1 MRNWY
6 SFYEI
11 LKFPLE
17 ILLFAVVLA
26 GTGNL
31 LTNPNLFYSGYIT
44 NQYVLMI
51 GEIILRTGNFLIT
64 NFPLLFLIRL
74 SARKGGSAT
83 SVSSA
88 IAGYVG
94 FLIATM
100 YFAPQNLA
108 ATAYSSILG
117 LSVGTSRVPGFG
129 PEVRYPLQTGI
140 FAALIVAFVTLGA
153 FNRSRNRSEYG
164 FFGFISKEASV
175 TIRSVIFCTA
185 AGILM
190 AFIWPFLLSGVTRV
204 VNFIASDTTNP
215 INLALYGIGDRFL
228 GSLNLGTLIRQPFWY
243 TVSGGS
249 WMNLAGTSVTGDV
262 PIWTSQLAANA
273 LTGISGRFFTPYY
286 VLNIFAVPGMIWG
299 MFSMCTDA
307 IERRKKRWL
316 CILATAASLLSGTL
330 LPLELMLLLLCPLL
344 YVFHLAYTGVLY
356 ALLHGMHIYLGFRSS
371 EALTLT
377 AMPGTL
383 PEFLTYME
391 YPTLNHTLVQI
402 AVIGV
407 ISMVIYFVVTRVYFK
422 YLAVDLFN
430 TGSKD
435 RIVKETIRAF
445 GGIENVKMIQ
455 SSVSVLTV
463 SVYDP
468 NLVRPERLR
477 KLGSYR
483 LYETRAGYNICFG
496 AASTMIRRGIGAAM
510 RESVRTVNE

>member
-1 MRNWY
+1 
-6 SFYEI
+6 
-11 LKFPLE
+11 
-17 ILLFAVVLA
+17 
-26 GTGNL
+26 
-31 LTNPNLFYSGYIT
+31 
-44 NQYVLMI
+44 
-51 GEIILRTGNFLIT
+51 
-64 NFPLLFLIRL
+64 
-74 SARKGGSAT
+74 
-83 SVSSA
+83 
-88 IAGYVG
+88 
-94 FLIATM
+94 
-100 YFAPQNLA
+100 
-108 ATAYSSILG
+108 
-117 LSVGTSRVPGFG
+117 
-129 PEVRYPLQTGI
+129 
-140 FAALIVAFVTLGA
+140 
-153 FNRSRNRSEYG
+153 
-164 FFGFISKEASV
+164 
-175 TIRSVIFCTA
+175 
-185 AGILM
+185 
-190 AFIWPFLLSGVTRV
+190 
-204 VNFIASDTTNP
+204 
-215 INLALYGIGDRFL
+215 
-228 GSLNLGTLIRQPFWY
+228 
-243 TVSGGS
+243 
-249 WMNLAGTSVTGDV
+249 
-262 PIWTSQLAANA
+262 
-273 LTGISGRFFTPYY
+273 
-286 VLNIFAVPGMIWG
+286 
-299 MFSMCTDA
+299 
-307 IERRKKRWL
+307 
-316 CILATAASLLSGTL
+316 
-330 LPLELMLLLLCPLL
+330 
-344 YVFHLAYTGVLY
+344 
-356 ALLHGMHIYLGFRSS
+356 MHIYLGFRSS

>member
-1 MRNWY
+1 
-6 SFYEI
+6 
-11 LKFPLE
+11 
-17 ILLFAVVLA
+17 
-26 GTGNL
+26 
-31 LTNPNLFYSGYIT
+31 
-44 NQYVLMI
+44 
-51 GEIILRTGNFLIT
+51 
-64 NFPLLFLIRL
+64 
-74 SARKGGSAT
+74 
-83 SVSSA
+83 
-88 IAGYVG
+88 
-94 FLIATM
+94 
-100 YFAPQNLA
+100 
-108 ATAYSSILG
+108 
-117 LSVGTSRVPGFG
+117 
-129 PEVRYPLQTGI
+129 
-140 FAALIVAFVTLGA
+140 
-153 FNRSRNRSEYG
+153 
-164 FFGFISKEASV
+164 
-175 TIRSVIFCTA
+175 
-185 AGILM
+185 
-190 AFIWPFLLSGVTRV
+190 
-204 VNFIASDTTNP
+204 
-215 INLALYGIGDRFL
+215 
-228 GSLNLGTLIRQPFWY
+228 
-243 TVSGGS
+243 
-249 WMNLAGTSVTGDV
+249 
-262 PIWTSQLAANA
+262 
-273 LTGISGRFFTPYY
+273 
-286 VLNIFAVPGMIWG
+286 MIWG